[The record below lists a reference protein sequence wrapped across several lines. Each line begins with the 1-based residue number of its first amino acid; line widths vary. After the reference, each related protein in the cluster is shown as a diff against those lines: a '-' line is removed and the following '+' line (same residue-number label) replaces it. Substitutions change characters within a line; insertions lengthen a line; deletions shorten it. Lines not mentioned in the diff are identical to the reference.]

1 MSQKYAYISI
11 TPNLQCYPLAT
22 TIMAPFYIDEAA
34 GSDTSADGTQ
44 EKPYQ
49 TLGYAVFANGQTTPE
64 SFQIRKD
71 TASSYEEPTQ
81 SALKKAKKTADG
93 IEKKRKKQEEL
104 DAKKDA
110 DDKEKHEKLEASK
123 KIVLTEDSALPK
135 AAKVR

>member
-1 MSQKYAYISI
+1 MYISI
-11 TPNLQCYPLAT
+11 ATSLRCYPLST
-22 TIMAPFYIDEAA
+22 NTMAPFYIDEAT

-49 TLGYAVFANGQTTPE
+49 SLGYAVFAHGQTTPE

-71 TASSYEEPTQ
+71 SGSPYEEPTQ

-104 DAKKDA
+104 DAKKNA
-110 DDKEKHEKLEASK
+110 EDKEKHEKLEASK
-123 KIVLTEDSALPK
+123 KIVLTEDLSLPQ